1 MIHTSSAHRRHM
13 RPVGFPLGGREDI
26 NVMPSLSPSIVKII
40 TRGGGCGESQRCDYH
55 V

>member
-1 MIHTSSAHRRHM
+1 MIHTSSADRRHM

-26 NVMPSLSPSIVKII
+26 SVMSSSPSIVKII
-40 TRGGGCGESQRCDYH
+40 TGEVGRGESRQYDHH